1 MLKVGLTGG
10 IGTGKSFIL
19 EIFRKEGVCTSEADA
34 LAKRIYQ
41 EDPFLRRE
49 LSSEFGP
56 GLFKGYYPI
65 KEKLEAIL
73 FDDPGKRKA
82 FSQIF
87 YPCFF
92 KHQKLFFQSLQE
104 QGIGMVIYESALLF
118 EVGSFDLFDRI
129 ILASCPQSIQWER
142 VRERGLKEEKIRK
155 IIGSQGDPSEVVNH
169 VHFVIHTGDEKER
182 TRSETLHTLEELR
195 KLLIQ

>member
-19 EIFRKEGVCTSEADA
+19 EIFRKEGVCTAEADA

-56 GLFKGYYPI
+56 GLFKGHYPI

-87 YPCFF
+87 
-92 KHQKLFFQSLQE
+92 
-104 QGIGMVIYESALLF
+104 
-118 EVGSFDLFDRI
+118 
-129 ILASCPQSIQWER
+129 
-142 VRERGLKEEKIRK
+142 
-155 IIGSQGDPSEVVNH
+155 DP
-169 VHFVIHTGDEKER
+169 
-182 TRSETLHTLEELR
+182 
-195 KLLIQ
+195 